1 MWTFA
6 YFMCKNIK
14 KERNKMKRCSWV
26 DLSSEEYIRYHDTE
40 WGVPVYDDKKLFEML
55 LLEGFQAGL
64 SWLTILKR
72 RGEFA
77 KAFDNFDVKKIAL
90 YDENKISKLMQN
102 EKIIRNRLKIQATVS
117 NAKVF
122 MQIQKE
128 WNGFSNYLWHW
139 TDNQIIQGNGTLTRS
154 DLSDKISADLQKRG
168 MKFVGSVII
177 YSFLQ
182 AVGVIN
188 DHQSDCFKKCS

>member
-1 MWTFA
+1 M
-6 YFMCKNIK
+6 I
-14 KERNKMKRCSWV
+14 KERDKMKRCSWV
-26 DLSSEEYIRYHDTE
+26 NLSSPEYIQYHDTE

-64 SWLTILKR
+64 SWLTVLKR

-77 KAFDNFDVKKIAL
+77 KAFDNFDVKKVAK
-90 YDENKISKLMQN
+90 YDEDKINKLMQN
-102 EKIIRNRLKIQATVS
+102 EKIIRHRLKIQAAIS
-117 NAKVF
+117 NAQIF
-122 MQIQKE
+122 IQIQKE

-139 TDNQIIQGNGTLTRS
+139 TDNQIIQGNGTKVRS
-154 DLSDKISADLQKRG
+154 DLSDKISNDLQKRG

-182 AVGVIN
+182 AVGIIN
-188 DHQSDCFKKCS
+188 DHQPDCFKRNPKIK

>member
-1 MWTFA
+1 
-6 YFMCKNIK
+6 
-14 KERNKMKRCSWV
+14 MKRCSWV
-26 DLSSEEYIRYHDTE
+26 DLSSPEYIHYHDCE
-40 WGVPVYDDKKLFEML
+40 WGVPVYDDEKLFEML
-55 LLEGFQAGL
+55 LLESFQAGL

-77 KAFDNFDVKKIAL
+77 KAFDNFNVKKIAK
-90 YDENKISKLMQN
+90 YDEQKINELMQN
-102 EKIIRNRLKIQATVS
+102 EKIIRNRLKIQAAVS
-117 NAKVF
+117 NARAF

-128 WNGFSNYLWHW
+128 WGSFSDYLWHW
-139 TDNQIIQGNGTLTRS
+139 TKGQIIKGDGTAVRS
-154 DLSDKISADLQKRG
+154 ELSDKISADLYKKR

-188 DHQSDCFKKCS
+188 DHQNGCFKSEDT

>member
-1 MWTFA
+1 MIYVGDITMKYIKILVIIFGVIISLVVIN
-6 YFMCKNIK
+6 YCRIVLTYCINKNNYIECFDIQGN
-14 KERNKMKRCSWV
+14 KEKYTPQGLTYSEKYDV
-26 DLSSEEYIRYHDTE
+26 IIQSSYN
-40 WGVPVYDDKKLFEML
+40 
-55 LLEGFQAGL
+55 A
-64 SWLTILKR
+64 
-72 RGEFA
+72 
-77 KAFDNFDVKKIAL
+77 
-90 YDENKISKLMQN
+90 ENKISKLMQN